1 MGHKTGL
8 ANHRPSRSGLTSGC
22 LRASCHYRSF
32 SELPHP
38 PGDLPHPLL
47 AAEVGR
53 VLPRAEASALGPQIH
68 ILCYHDVPIKLS
80 KQMLP
85 CGFIF
90 SLPGEEILTKL
101 HHTLCLDLEKE
112 L

>member
-1 MGHKTGL
+1 MEHKTGL
-8 ANHRPSRSGLTSGC
+8 ADYRLSWSGLMSGC
-22 LRASCHYRSF
+22 LRATCQCRPF

-38 PGDLPHPLL
+38 PGDPPRPLL

-53 VLPRAEASALGPQIH
+53 VLPRGEASALRPQIH

-90 SLPGEEILTKL
+90 
-101 HHTLCLDLEKE
+101 
-112 L
+112 